1 MRQNENY
8 PTIRGAAAMGPL
20 SEHTLRQMLRRG
32 ELPGF
37 YVGSHYRVNYEMLLE
52 MLQDASA
59 RCGREADG

>member
-1 MRQNENY
+1 MRQNEKF

-37 YVGSHYRVNYEMLLE
+37 YIGSHYRVNYEMLLE
-52 MLQDASA
+52 MLKDASESG
-59 RCGREADG
+59 GRIL

>member
-1 MRQNENY
+1 
-8 PTIRGAAAMGPL
+8 MGPL

-52 MLQDASA
+52 KLKDTSESG
-59 RCGREADG
+59 GRIL